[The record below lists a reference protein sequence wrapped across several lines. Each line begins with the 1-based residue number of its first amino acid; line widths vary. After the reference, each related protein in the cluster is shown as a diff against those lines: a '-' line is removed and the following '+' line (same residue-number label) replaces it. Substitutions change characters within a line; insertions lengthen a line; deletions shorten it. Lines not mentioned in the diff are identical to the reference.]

1 MIALLFL
8 FLVLNLSAFALI
20 GYDKYLAKNRKR
32 RISENTLLILVV
44 LGGTIGSGIAMLFF
58 RHKTSKKSYL
68 LRFWAIALIQIVVMV
83 LYFYFLK
90 EVHIFENYK

>member
-8 FLVLNLSAFALI
+8 FLVLNISAFVLI
-20 GYDKYLAKNRKR
+20 GYDKSLAKNRKR

-68 LRFWAIALIQIVVMV
+68 LRFWAIASIQIVVV
-83 LYFYFLK
+83 ALYFYFL
-90 EVHIFENYK
+90 